1 MIKSFF
7 LAPAGSNVGLTSAT
21 LGLVRALDQVGLK
34 VGFCK
39 PIAQHADNPDVLDP
53 SLLFLNETQQMDIP
67 TPILLSE
74 AQQRMAG
81 NEMEDLM
88 EDVVQLCQ
96 NTAKDVDVLVVEGL
110 VPQDN
115 APFIARINAT
125 LARTLDSHVILV
137 AAQNH
142 QSFADLNR
150 HIDMTANYYGGTDEQ
165 KVLGCVLNKVGAPEE
180 YASPIQVVDDVEVPQ
195 TVESIAKNLVIFDK
209 PTFRCIGEV
218 PWYPSAMAPRVSDIA
233 AHLGA
238 ESLNPKARMERRV
251 KSVSILARTIANSL
265 NSLKANTL
273 VIVPGDRHDLLIA
286 AGMAVVN
293 GVPLAGLLLTGNLRP
308 SDEILQLCHA
318 AFEARL
324 PVLLTNYNTIH
335 TARKLDQMSI
345 NVPRDDI
352 PRINRVMDYVA
363 ERIDASWLAERVRTN
378 THVRLSPAA
387 FRHNLVE
394 RAREENCRIVLPEGE
409 EPRTIRA
416 ATTCHRKKIARCV
429 LLGNP
434 DQIRHIAEMHSIELP
449 DDIELKDPKAIRE
462 DYVDALVE
470 ARKHKGLTPPMALSI
485 LEDPIMIGTV
495 MLKIGEVD
503 GLVSGAVN
511 TTANT
516 IRPALQLI
524 KTSPDAKIASSVFFM
539 CLPDQVVVYGDCA
552 VNPDPSAEELA
563 DIAIQSGDSAAAFGI
578 EPKIAMISYS
588 TGASGIGTDVEKVR
602 EATKIAKAKRPDLL
616 IDGPLQYDAATVASV
631 AKSKAPESL
640 VAGQATV
647 FIFPDLNTGNTTYKA
662 VQRSAQVGS
671 IGPMLQGLNKPVND
685 LSRGALVDDIV
696 YTIALT
702 AVQAGQRRKAEAE
715 A

>member
-39 PIAQHADNPDVLDP
+39 PIAQHADNPEVLDP
-53 SLLFLNETQQMDIP
+53 SLLFLNETQQLDIP
-67 TPILLSE
+67 DPILLSE
-74 AQQRMAG
+74 AQQRMAH
-81 NEMEDLM
+81 NEMEELM

-96 NTAKDVDVLVVEGL
+96 QTAKDVDVLVVEGL

-115 APFIARINAT
+115 APFIARINST

-150 HIDMTANYYGGTDEQ
+150 HIDMTANYYGGTGES
-165 KVLGCVLNKVGAPEE
+165 KVLGCMLNKVGAPEE
-180 YASPIQVVDDVEVPQ
+180 FASPLQAVDDIPVTDEIKP
-195 TVESIAKNLVIFDK
+195 IAKNLLIFDK
-209 PTFRCIGEV
+209 PNFRCLGEI

-233 AHLGA
+233 SHLQA
-238 ESLNPKARMERRV
+238 KSLNPKARMERRV
-251 KSVSILARTIANSL
+251 KSVSILARTIGNSL

-273 VIVPGDRHDLLIA
+273 VIIPGDRHDLLLA
-286 AGMAVVN
+286 ACMAVVN
-293 GVPLAGLLLTGNLRP
+293 GVPLAGLLLTGDLKP
-308 SDEILQLCHA
+308 SDEILALCHS

-324 PVLLTNYNTIH
+324 PVILTHYNTI
-335 TARKLDQMSI
+335 TTTRKLDQMSI

-352 PRINRVMDYVA
+352 PRINRVMDFMA
-363 ERIDASWLAERVRTN
+363 ERIDSSWLAERVRAN
-378 THVRLSPAA
+378 SHVRLSPAA
-387 FRHNLVE
+387 FRYSLVE
-394 RAREENCRIVLPEGE
+394 KARAEGCRIVLPEGD

-416 ATTCHRKKIARCV
+416 AAICHRKRIAKCV
-429 LLGNP
+429 LLGDP
-434 DQIRHIAEMHSIELP
+434 EQIRHVADMHSIELP
-449 DDIELKDPKAIRE
+449 DDIELKNPKEIAE
-462 DYVDALVE
+462 HYVDALVE
-470 ARKHKGLTPPMALSI
+470 LRKHKGLTPTMAHSI
-485 LEDPIMIGTV
+485 LEDPIMVGT
-495 MLKIGEVD
+495 MMAQIGEAD
-503 GLVSGAVN
+503 GLVAGAVN
-511 TTANT
+511 TTAAT

-524 KTSPDAKIASSVFFM
+524 KTSPDAKIVSSIFFM

-588 TGASGIGTDVEKVR
+588 TGGSGSGSDVEKVR

-616 IDGPLQYDAATVASV
+616 IDGPLQYDAASVASV
-631 AKSKAPESL
+631 AKSKAPDSL

-662 VQRSAQVGS
+662 VQRSAHVGS

-702 AVQAGQRRKAEAE
+702 AVQAGQRKKN
-715 A
+715 